1 MWVGTQTS
9 QVEIK
14 LSLKACQVSGWR
26 GGGGGAAGWEDCPG
40 LTLRPAHQ
48 VYIQH
53 MRSKE
58 HERPRRLRL
67 VRKGNEQ
74 HAFTRCFHAWGA
86 FRQAPA

>member
-1 MWVGTQTS
+1 MA
-9 QVEIK
+9 
-14 LSLKACQVSGWR
+14 KAGPGGRR
-26 GGGGGAAGWEDCPG
+26 GRGCRRA
-40 LTLRPAHQ
+40 LTRPAHQ

-74 HAFTRCFHAWGA
+74 HAFTRCFHAWST
-86 FRQAPA
+86 FRQALT